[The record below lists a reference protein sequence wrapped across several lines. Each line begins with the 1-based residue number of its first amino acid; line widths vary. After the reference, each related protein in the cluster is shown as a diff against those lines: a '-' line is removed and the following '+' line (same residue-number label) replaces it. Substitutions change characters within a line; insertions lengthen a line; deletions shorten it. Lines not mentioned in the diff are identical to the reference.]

1 MTDTEF
7 NLEIAESLMIAWFDL
22 FGMFQIEGD
31 PMQDIA
37 LAEFKTWNAIF
48 QTLEAM

>member
-7 NLEIAESLMIAWFDL
+7 NLEIAESLMLTWFDL
-22 FGMFQIEGD
+22 FGMFQIIGD
-31 PMQDIA
+31 PEMDNA
-37 LAEFKTWNAIF
+37 LAQFRTWNTIF